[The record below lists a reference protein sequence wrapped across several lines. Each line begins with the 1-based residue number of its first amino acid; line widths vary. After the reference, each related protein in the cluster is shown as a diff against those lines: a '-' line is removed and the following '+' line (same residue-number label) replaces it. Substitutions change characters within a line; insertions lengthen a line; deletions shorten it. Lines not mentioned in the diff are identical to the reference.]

1 MVIDKEIED
10 DPISPFYYEPLA
22 VVVPSGNTELAKGP
36 ISKPSQRVKR
46 RHRGFCKLVG
56 FPIES
61 HEQECLALLQH
72 IEENCFAKKATVG
85 TCRQPASGIK
95 GTRELHSLISY
106 VNYEGR

>member
-1 MVIDKEIED
+1 MDKEIED

-46 RHRGFCKLVG
+46 RHQGFCKLVG

-95 GTRELHSLISY
+95 VTRELHSLISY